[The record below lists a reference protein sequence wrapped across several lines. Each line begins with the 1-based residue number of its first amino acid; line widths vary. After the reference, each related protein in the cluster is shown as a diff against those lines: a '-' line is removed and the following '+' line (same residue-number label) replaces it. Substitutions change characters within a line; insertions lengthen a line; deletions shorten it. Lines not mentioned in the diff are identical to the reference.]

1 MKIYITFL
9 SSLAIVTSAMFHSQI
24 SFADNSVDTKMS
36 EMLQAF
42 ERVQKSWSVTMERD
56 VDSNTKYSKH
66 GIVHLNEKANVVI
79 GTNKKYSF
87 WLERNRQ
94 NSPWMIANIEV
105 AGVDKIQTGS
115 KAGYG
120 VNSLRLVRRFRGLT
134 MNGVELHAL
143 VNSKYVISRK
153 IEPDKSSGNDLYK
166 VSMKIDKKGL
176 SDDKDELAKV
186 CGSREMKWECVVFW
200 ADPARNW
207 LPVRILTHYECRPDS
222 GYYETVVTKTKS
234 RGDLHFPVEVETT
247 LVNIS
252 TKHGRRVS
260 TSQRTF
266 AYSHNDNFPAEDFT
280 LTAFGLPEP
289 NLPEKSSVSYVVLI
303 GLAIAIAIAGV
314 LFRMLGRSRAF
325 QK

>member
-1 MKIYITFL
+1 MKIFTTFL
-9 SSLAIVTSAMFHSQI
+9 SSLAIVTSAMFHSQNC
-24 SFADNSVDTKMS
+24 FADNSLDSKMS
-36 EMLQAF
+36 EMLQTF
-42 ERVQKSWSVTMERD
+42 ERLQRSWSASMEQEAD
-56 VDSNTKYSKH
+56 ATTKFSKH
-66 GIVHLNEKANVVI
+66 GIVYVDEEANVVI
-79 GTNKKYSF
+79 GTNKRYSF
-87 WLERNRQ
+87 WLERHQ
-94 NSPWMIANIEV
+94 QDSPWMISNIEL

-120 VNSLRLVRRFRGLT
+120 VNSLRIMKRFRGLAV
-134 MNGVELHAL
+134 NGVDLRSL
-143 VNSKYVISRK
+143 LTSKYVISRK
-153 IEPDKSSGNDLYK
+153 MEHDHAVGDGLYK

-176 SDDKDELAKV
+176 TNDKEELAKI
-186 CGSREMKWECVVFW
+186 CGSRSMKWEYVVFW

-207 LPVRILTHYECRPDS
+207 LPIRIKSQYEFRPES
-222 GYYETVVTKTKS
+222 GYCETVVTSTDS
-234 RGDLHFPVEVETT
+234 RGDIHFPVELKST
-247 LVNIS
+247 LVNVS
-252 TKHGRRVS
+252 AKHGRRVS

-266 AYSHNDNFPAEDFT
+266 TYSYDDDFPAEDFT